1 MGPPIQRRDGL
12 PEHHLEGGNPAR
24 GRWAPPGR
32 YQVRL
37 EVDDEAQT
45 RWFHVDRDPRLTDVT
60 DADLTAQFDLARKI
74 RDAESAANES
84 VVFIRDLRSQVQE
97 RLGKTDDTELHG
109 AAEVLV
115 KGLGAVERKLYQV
128 ENQSPKDKIAF
139 PIQLNDRLTGLCS
152 HLEHGDA
159 PPTRAYY
166 PVFEELSA
174 ELEGDLNVLDEVTR
188 TELLDFNRRL
198 AELGLETVRAEKP
211 SVLR

>member
-1 MGPPIQRRDGL
+1 LKGRRR
-12 PEHHLEGGNPAR
+12 GG
-24 GRWAPPGR
+24 
-32 YQVRL
+32 
-37 EVDDEAQT
+37 
-45 RWFHVDRDPRLTDVT
+45 
-60 DADLTAQFDLARKI
+60 
-74 RDAESAANES
+74 SASIES
-84 VVFIRDLRSQVQE
+84 VIFIRDLRSQVQE
-97 RLGKTDDTELHG
+97 GLDETNDTELHG

-139 PIQLNDRLTGLCS
+139 PIQLNDRLTGLRS
-152 HLEHGDA
+152 HLEHGDG

-166 PVFEELSA
+166 QVFEELSA
-174 ELEGDLNVLDEVTR
+174 ELEGNLNVPEEVTR